1 MRKVGLK
8 QRVSRGDILR
18 ADPTWGG
25 QSGSPLATPFGRG
38 AQSLKFFLKFLFRLT
53 GRAPSCLSVRV
64 PRLPAFSAGR
74 EIGTLVAGV
83 MTRLR
88 LFFVAVAYTLL
99 AVLTAVP
106 AAANEDLAPETQG
119 LDSREAFRTGTRFF
133 DEAEVSGG
141 LYFFRRD
148 RRRYDVD
155 KGRYGTNL
163 NHASVQAN
171 ADFVSGFAGGWLGF
185 DFGVFGSHDLM
196 NKGARIRFRRVRLA
210 RSHEQGSGGS
220 RNGLRAVG
228 RSVAPRL
235 EQAPH

>member
-1 MRKVGLK
+1 
-8 QRVSRGDILR
+8 
-18 ADPTWGG
+18 
-25 QSGSPLATPFGRG
+25 
-38 AQSLKFFLKFLFRLT
+38 
-53 GRAPSCLSVRV
+53 
-64 PRLPAFSAGR
+64 
-74 EIGTLVAGV
+74 

-163 NHASVQAN
+163 NHARCKRTRILSPDSRA
-171 ADFVSGFAGGWLGF
+171 AGS
-185 DFGVFGSHDLM
+185 DSISACS
-196 NKGARIRFRRVRLA
+196 ARTI
-210 RSHEQGSGGS
+210 S
-220 RNGLRAVG
+220 
-228 RSVAPRL
+228 
-235 EQAPH
+235 